1 MITVD
6 ELQSCLPANLKSAAT
21 QSLADKVNQI
31 ASDPDVAEQITRN
44 FVTLT
49 SVLKEGRY
57 KLDDYL
63 NAVQYVS
70 YKLMGMTNLEAYTH
84 TFPNRYQRLVAKG
97 ASDKDISAYVAGY
110 SKGKLVGQL
119 LEQAAIPVWVLNQ
132 GVYQEAINRQAY
144 LMQHAD
150 SEKVQTEAANSL
162 LTHLKR
168 PETKQVELSL
178 DVKES
183 DGMREMKDML
193 SNLAQTQIDLIN
205 AGVTTKKIAHQD
217 MGEVID
223 VTPEEVPVSPPK
235 T

>member
-6 ELQSCLPANLKSAAT
+6 ELEICLPSNLKSAAT
-21 QSLADKVNQI
+21 QELADKINQL
-31 ASDPDVAEQITRN
+31 AQDPDVAEQITRN

-49 SVLKEGRY
+49 SVLREGKY

-63 NAVQYVS
+63 HAVHYVS
-70 YKLMGMTNLEAYTH
+70 FKLMGMTNKDAYMY
-84 TFPNRYQRLVAKG
+84 TFPQRYQKLQARG
-97 ASDKDISAYVAGY
+97 ASEKDISAYVAGY
-110 SKGKLVGQL
+110 SKGKLVGAL

-178 DVKES
+178 DVGET
-183 DGMREMKDML
+183 DNMRNMKDML
-193 SNLAQTQIDLIN
+193 VKMAETQQQLIQQ
-205 AGVTTKKIAHQD
+205 GVNTRKIAHQGI
-217 MGEVID
+217 GEMID
-223 VTPEEVPVSPPK
+223 VTPVEEPEK
-235 T
+235 INK